1 MIVSASKKTLQTIA
15 VISLLAILASALLL
29 GWQLWQTR
37 EYVPVKATLTEIRK
51 TIDRGD
57 SYSNTTN
64 VIKYYRYEYQTQGRD
79 CEYTTRSLLGFL
91 HREGSTKTLRIS
103 PENPEVVRD
112 LFAMEC
118 CVLAAAFFGIF
129 LWFSLT
135 AIKSKYGS

>member
-15 VISLLAILASALLL
+15 ILSLLAILAAAGLL
-29 GWQLWQTR
+29 GLRLWQTR
-37 EYVPVKATLTEIRK
+37 DYVPVKATLVEIRK

-64 VIKYYRYEYQTQGRD
+64 VIKYYRYAYQAQGED
-79 CEYTTRSLLGFL
+79 LEYTTRSLLGFL
-91 HREGSTKTLRIS
+91 HREGGTKTLHIS
-103 PENPEVVRD
+103 PENPAVVRD
-112 LFAMEC
+112 LFATEC
-118 CVLAAAFFGIF
+118 CLLASAFFGIF